1 MEWLIAVVLLAF
13 LGYLVF
19 DETLG
24 EAPMLVPRKR
34 LCDYYVAGSVYEDVP
49 TALARGVR
57 LLEVHLYSD
66 ERDQPVVGL
75 KAQNEGYDYAE
86 ESVSFEQVCIDITND
101 AFPSED
107 PFVLSIVPHT
117 TKTVTLNKAAEHI
130 MTTMRRR
137 LLKTEREINTVKL
150 DALKD
155 KVIIVSG
162 GTINGSDLEPLVNLS
177 WNGSN
182 LRRLSYQQ
190 ALHPRDPQDL
200 LRFNK
205 DRITLVA
212 PETELKTV
220 NANPDRPK
228 ALGCQWNLFDKTG
241 KGFVEKTL
249 VR

>member
-1 MEWLIAVVLLAF
+1 
-13 LGYLVF
+13 
-19 DETLG
+19 
-24 EAPMLVPRKR
+24 
-34 LCDYYVAGSVYEDVP
+34 
-49 TALARGVR
+49 
-57 LLEVHLYSD
+57 
-66 ERDQPVVGL
+66 
-75 KAQNEGYDYAE
+75 
-86 ESVSFEQVCIDITND
+86 
-101 AFPSED
+101 
-107 PFVLSIVPHT
+107 VPHT

-130 MTTMRRR
+130 MTTLRRR
-137 LLKTEREINTVKL
+137 LVRTDKEVHTAKL

-205 DRITLVA
+205 DHITIVA

-220 NANPDRPK
+220 NANPDRPQ
-228 ALGCQWNLFDKTG
+228 ALGCQWNLFDKNG

-249 VR
+249 AR